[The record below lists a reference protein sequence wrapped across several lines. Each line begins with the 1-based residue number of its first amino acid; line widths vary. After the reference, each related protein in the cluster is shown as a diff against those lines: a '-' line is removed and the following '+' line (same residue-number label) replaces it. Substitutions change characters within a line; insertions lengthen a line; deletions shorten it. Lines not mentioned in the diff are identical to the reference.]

1 MRIMSDYSKFTI
13 YKIYLI
19 KDPTLCYVGST
30 INFSRRKSQHKKN
43 CNNRRS
49 KKYNYPLYQFIRSMN
64 GWTEFQI
71 EIIEKYPCETKEQ
84 GLQREKE
91 LIIIHDAKINVNKP
105 I

>member
-1 MRIMSDYSKFTI
+1 MSMTAYSKFTI

-19 KDPTLCYVGST
+19 KDPSICYIGST

-43 CNNRRS
+43 CTNRRS

-64 GWTEFQI
+64 GWNEFIMDII
-71 EIIEKYPCETKEQ
+71 EIYNCNTKQE
-84 GLQREKE
+84 GLEREKL
-91 LIIIHDAKINVNKP
+91 LIKEFTARLNINKP

>member
-1 MRIMSDYSKFTI
+1 MSMSAYSKFTI

-19 KDPTLCYVGST
+19 KDPSICYVGST

-43 CNNRRS
+43 CTNRRS

-64 GWTEFQI
+64 GWNEFI
-71 EIIEKYPCETKEQ
+71 MEIIETISCNTKEE
-84 GLQREKE
+84 GLEREKE
-91 LIIIHDAKINVNKP
+91 LIRVHNAKININKP